1 VKYYIAGFGGHAK
14 MVYQIAQENRIKING
29 FLDIPLKNKS
39 KAPKSILG
47 LPIVNITSVKVK
59 SVVFIGLGDNEDRTK
74 TYSLLKKKK
83 FELPYLISKNSLV
96 HKTVKI
102 GSGTIIFTNVT
113 ININAVLKNNIIIN
127 TGSIIEHEV
136 LIKNNVNISPGS
148 IICGKSIIGENTFIG
163 AGSIVQQNIII
174 GKNCLIG
181 SGSNVISNIKN
192 KNLVYGNPA
201 KIRWLDQFV
210 KIIK

>member
-1 VKYYIAGFGGHAK
+1 
-14 MVYQIAQENRIKING
+14 M
-29 FLDIPLKNKS
+29 
-39 KAPKSILG
+39 
-47 LPIVNITSVKVK
+47 
-59 SVVFIGLGDNEDRTK
+59 
-74 TYSLLKKKK
+74 
-83 FELPYLISKNSLV
+83 
-96 HKTVKI
+96 
-102 GSGTIIFTNVT
+102 
-113 ININAVLKNNIIIN
+113 
-127 TGSIIEHEV
+127 
-136 LIKNNVNISPGS
+136 IKNNVNISPGS